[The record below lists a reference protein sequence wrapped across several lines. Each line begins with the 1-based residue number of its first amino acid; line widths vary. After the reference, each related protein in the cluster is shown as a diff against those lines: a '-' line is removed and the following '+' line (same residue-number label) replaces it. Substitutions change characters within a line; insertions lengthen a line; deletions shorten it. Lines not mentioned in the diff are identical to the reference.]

1 MLRFSGAYDAGT
13 FHAIVACVPAG
24 PLFSLKLQASGP
36 LAVMGTAVTE
46 RLPMKI
52 ALVAQHA
59 TAAPGDST
67 GQVND
72 TRLRELSRSLASNGH
87 RVTVYAQ
94 RTGRKAQPAP
104 AQLEPGVTVEYVGPS
119 GPGPGRPARCESE
132 LLAQVP
138 AFSRPLHERW
148 SCDRPDV
155 VHAVRWTSGL
165 ASLAAARD
173 LRIPVVQT
181 FDSLGVAERRHH
193 LMPSDAGHERIRLEP
208 AIGRSASAV
217 VAGSSD
223 EQSDLTRLG
232 VPRRHIRVVPSG
244 VDTDEFSPE
253 GLVAERTNRP
263 RLVTVAD
270 LSETDA
276 LANLLRAMS
285 RVPGAD
291 LIVAGGPA
299 RDQLR
304 GDIGYRRLVKLADS
318 LGVSSQVTFAG
329 QVGRACLPPLFRSAD
344 LLVSVSE
351 YDPSGLTSI
360 QAMSCGTPV
369 IASAVGAQS
378 DAVVDGT
385 TGILVPPGRPA
396 LLAQRIRQLLHHP
409 MLLEAFSVAAADRA
423 RSRYSWDRIAH
434 ETVSVYDTALDCAA
448 AAA

>member
-1 MLRFSGAYDAGT
+1 
-13 FHAIVACVPAG
+13 
-24 PLFSLKLQASGP
+24 
-36 LAVMGTAVTE
+36 
-46 RLPMKI
+46 MKI

-59 TAAPGDST
+59 TQMSGDNA

-72 TRLRELSRSLASNGH
+72 ARLRELSHSLASSGH

-94 RTGRKAQPAP
+94 QNGGNAQRAE
-104 AQLEPGVTVEYVGPS
+104 LEPGVTIEYVGPPD
-119 GPGPGRPARCESE
+119 GGKADGGESE

-148 SCDRPDV
+148 TAERPDV
-155 VHAVRWTSGL
+155 VHAMRWTSGL

-193 LMPSDAGHERIRLEP
+193 VIAGDAGTERIRLEP

-223 EQSDLTRLG
+223 EQADLTRLG
-232 VPRRHIRVVPSG
+232 VPRRHIRVVPCG
-244 VDTDEFSPE
+244 IDTDEFNPE
-253 GLVAERTNRP
+253 GPVAERTTRP

-276 LANLLRAMS
+276 LANLLRAMAK
-285 RVPGAD
+285 VPGAD
-291 LIVAGGPA
+291 LIVAGGPD
-299 RDQLR
+299 RDELR
-304 GDIGYRRLVKLADS
+304 ADLGYRRLAKLAGTLEVTS
-318 LGVSSQVTFAG
+318 RVTFTG
-329 QVGRACLPPLFRSAD
+329 RVGRAALPSLFRSAD

-360 QAMSCGTPV
+360 QAMACGTPV
-369 IASAVGAQS
+369 IASAAGGQV
-378 DAVVDGT
+378 DAVVDGV

-396 LLAQRIRQLLHHP
+396 LLAQRIRQLLQHP
-409 MLLEAFSVAAADRA
+409 MLLEAFSVAASDRA
-423 RSRYSWDRIAH
+423 QSRYSWKRIAD
-434 ETVSVYDTALDCAA
+434 ETLSVYDTALDAA
-448 AAA
+448 AMAA

>member
-1 MLRFSGAYDAGT
+1 
-13 FHAIVACVPAG
+13 
-24 PLFSLKLQASGP
+24 
-36 LAVMGTAVTE
+36 
-46 RLPMKI
+46 MKI

-59 TAAPGDST
+59 TQMSGDNA

-72 TRLRELSRSLASNGH
+72 ARLRELSHSLASSGH

-94 RTGRKAQPAP
+94 QNGGNAQRAE
-104 AQLEPGVTVEYVGPS
+104 LEPGVTIEYVGPPD
-119 GPGPGRPARCESE
+119 GGKADGGESE

-148 SCDRPDV
+148 TAERPDV
-155 VHAVRWTSGL
+155 VHAMRWTSGL

-193 LMPSDAGHERIRLEP
+193 VIAGDAGTERIRLEP

-232 VPRRHIRVVPSG
+232 VPRRHIRVVPCG
-244 VDTDEFSPE
+244 IDTDEFNPE
-253 GLVAERTNRP
+253 GPVAERTTRP

-276 LANLLRAMS
+276 LANLLRAMAK
-285 RVPGAD
+285 VPGAD
-291 LIVAGGPA
+291 LIVAGGPD
-299 RDQLR
+299 RDELR
-304 GDIGYRRLVKLADS
+304 ADLGYRRLAKLAGTLEVTS
-318 LGVSSQVTFAG
+318 RVTFTG
-329 QVGRACLPPLFRSAD
+329 RVGRAALPSLFRSAD

-351 YDPSGLTSI
+351 YDPSGLTSV
-360 QAMSCGTPV
+360 QAMACGTPV
-369 IASAVGAQS
+369 IASAAGGQV
-378 DAVVDGT
+378 DAVVDGV

-396 LLAQRIRQLLHHP
+396 LLAQRIRQLLQHP
-409 MLLEAFSVAAADRA
+409 MLLEAFSVAASDRA
-423 RSRYSWDRIAH
+423 QSRYSWKRIAD
-434 ETVSVYDTALDCAA
+434 ETLSVYDTALDAA
-448 AAA
+448 AMAA